1 MIWAGRAFALKTT
14 YHPTLWMLIASNALL
29 GRVDEAQRFLAVF
42 KTLAPGVSV
51 SSIKAGQAAKD
62 PSRIA
67 SVLEGLRIAGLDE
80 G

>member
-1 MIWAGRAFALKTT
+1 
-14 YHPTLWMLIASNALL
+14 MLIAANALL
-29 GRVDEAQRFLAVF
+29 GRMDEAHRFLGVF
-42 KTLAPGVSV
+42 KTLAPGVTV